1 MTETDPFARIRL
13 PDSGE
18 ILEEHRF
25 PLFEYTGLYQ
35 KLRVPA
41 AGVQVESI
49 VVSLEEAAD
58 SDTQYLL
65 NLVVASG
72 YVAEDADLTFRE
84 NRAGGPHSPAPL
96 PSCAEPNHPHDA
108 QSPDYA

>member
-1 MTETDPFARIRL
+1 MSGLFHNLRL
-13 PDSGE
+13 PESGE

-41 AGVQVESI
+41 AGGSVESI
-49 VVSLEEAAD
+49 VVNLEEAAGRD
-58 SDTQYLL
+58 IQYLL

-72 YVAEDADLTFRE
+72 YVGEDSDLTFRE
-84 NRAGGPHSPAPL
+84 HRAGGHLYTYFNIQPL
-96 PSCAEPNHPHDA
+96 AE
-108 QSPDYA
+108 

>member
-35 KLRVPA
+35 KLREI
-41 AGVQVESI
+41 G
-49 VVSLEEAAD
+49 
-58 SDTQYLL
+58 
-65 NLVVASG
+65 
-72 YVAEDADLTFRE
+72 
-84 NRAGGPHSPAPL
+84 RAHV
-96 PSCAEPNHPHDA
+96 
-108 QSPDYA
+108 

>member
-58 SDTQYLL
+58 RDTQYLL

-72 YVAEDADLTFRE
+72 YVAEALYRAWSI
-84 NRAGGPHSPAPL
+84 NR
-96 PSCAEPNHPHDA
+96 NHPYHRA
-108 QSPDYA
+108 

>member
-58 SDTQYLL
+58 RDTQYLL

-84 NRAGGPHSPAPL
+84 NRAGGDLYTYFNIQPL
-96 PSCAEPNHPHDA
+96 ET
-108 QSPDYA
+108 

>member
-58 SDTQYLL
+58 RDTQYLL

-72 YVAEDADLTFRE
+72 YDLTFRE
-84 NRAGGPHSPAPL
+84 NRAGGYLYTYFNIQPL
-96 PSCAEPNHPHDA
+96 EA
-108 QSPDYA
+108 